1 MPSVTCGINIVSFI
15 QQCDKYKDE
24 FFIIYDKNDGIV
36 DAMNEIAEKMLK
48 DVSRRKSNDMLSI
61 PDHINDL
68 IPNWD
73 YKNQVWKE
81 RIGRG
86 KSMKSISS
94 GSQIKYELKSI

>member
-36 DAMNEIAEKMLK
+36 DAMNETAEKMLK
-48 DVSRRKSNDMLSI
+48 DVSRRKSNDMMSI

-73 YKNQVWKE
+73 YKN
-81 RIGRG
+81 
-86 KSMKSISS
+86 
-94 GSQIKYELKSI
+94 

>member
-15 QQCDKYKDE
+15 QQCDNYKDE

-36 DAMNEIAEKMLK
+36 DAMNETAEKMLK
-48 DVSRRKSNDMLSI
+48 DVSRRKSNDMMSI

-73 YKNQVWKE
+73 YKN
-81 RIGRG
+81 
-86 KSMKSISS
+86 
-94 GSQIKYELKSI
+94 